1 MTTKTI
7 DITALPQCSM
17 GNARRLTVVRY
28 GKCANGKKAYIQAG
42 LHADEPPGLLVMHHL
57 MDELDRLDEEGRIDG
72 EIVLVPV
79 ANPVGISQWRDT
91 ALSGRADFNT
101 GINFNRNHLDIT
113 AQVSEAV
120 KGTLSDDPARNVA
133 LIRKRISEELFDIKP
148 DDEGGFLKHRL
159 LSLAY
164 DADIVLDLHCDLQA
178 SVHIY
183 TGTPLWPDA
192 ADLSAEM
199 GADVTLLAKESGDNP
214 FDEAC
219 SRIWWD
225 LAEKHSKFPIP
236 AACLAATVEL
246 RGASDVSHELAKDDA
261 QSLIRFLTRRSLVQG
276 EVTDIPKLKHEATP
290 LRGVE
295 HVKAPVP
302 GVVVFLKKPGAVVK
316 KGTPIA
322 EIVNPVELR
331 PEKRSVLVKCTTA
344 GILFSIN
351 IDRYARPGRILA
363 KIAGKKPLKGK
374 GNNLLTL

>member
-1 MTTKTI
+1 MTTKKI
-7 DITALPQCSM
+7 ERIALPQSSM
-17 GNARRLTVVRY
+17 GNARRLTIVRY
-28 GKCANGKKAYIQAG
+28 GRCANGKKAYLQAG

-57 MDELDRLDEEGRIDG
+57 MDELDQLDEEDRIDG

-91 ALSGRADFNT
+91 VLSGRADFNT

-113 AQVSEAV
+113 AQVSDALEGAL
-120 KGTLSDDPARNVA
+120 GDDPDGNVA
-133 LIRKRISEELFDIKP
+133 LIRKHISEVLFDIKP
-148 DDEGGFLKHRL
+148 DDDVSFLKHRL

-199 GADVTLLAKESGDNP
+199 GAEATLLAKESGDNP

-225 LAEKHSKFPIP
+225 LAEKHSTFPIP

-246 RGASDVSHELAKDDA
+246 RGASDVSHELAIEDA
-261 QSLIRFLTRRSLVQG
+261 QRLIRFLTRRNLIQG
-276 EVTDIPKLKHEATP
+276 DETEIPELKHAATP

-295 HVKAPVP
+295 HIKAPVP

-316 KGTPIA
+316 KGTAIA
-322 EIVNPVELR
+322 EIVNPVELN
-331 PEKRSVLVKCTTA
+331 PEKKRVLVKCTTA
-344 GILFSIN
+344 GVLFSIN

-374 GNNLLTL
+374 GKNLLTL

>member
-1 MTTKTI
+1 MTI
-7 DITALPQCSM
+7 I
-17 GNARRLTVVRY
+17 RY

-57 MDELDRLDEEGRIDG
+57 MDELDQLDEEDRIDG

-91 ALSGRADFNT
+91 VLSGRADFNT

-113 AQVSEAV
+113 GQVSDDLEGA
-120 KGTLSDDPARNVA
+120 LSDDPAGNVT
-133 LIRKRISEELFDIKP
+133 LIRERISAALFDIKP
-148 DDEGGFLKHRL
+148 DDEGSFLKHRL
-159 LSLAY
+159 LSLAF

-178 SVHIY
+178 SLHIY

-199 GADVTLLAKESGDNP
+199 GAEVTLLAKESGDNP

-225 LAEKHSKFPIP
+225 LAEKYAKFPIP
-236 AACLAATVEL
+236 CACLAATVEL
-246 RGASDVSHELAKDDA
+246 RGASDVSHELAIDDA
-261 QSLIRFLTRRSLVQG
+261 QRLIRFLTRRRLVQG
-276 EVTDIPKLKHEATP
+276 DVTELPELKHEATP

-295 HVKAPVP
+295 HIKAPVP
-302 GVVVFLKKPGAVVK
+302 GVVVFLIKPGRVVK
-316 KGTPIA
+316 KETPIA
-322 EIVNPVELR
+322 EIINPVELN
-331 PEKRSVLVKCTTA
+331 PEKRRVLVKCTTE
-344 GILFSIN
+344 GVLFSIN

-363 KIAGKKPLKGK
+363 KIAGQEPIKGK
-374 GNNLLTL
+374 GKNLLTL

>member
-1 MTTKTI
+1 MTTKKI
-7 DITALPQCSM
+7 ERIALPQCSM
-17 GNARRLTVVRY
+17 GNTRRLTIFRY
-28 GKCANGKKAYIQAG
+28 GKNANGKKAYIQAG

-57 MDELDRLDEEGRIDG
+57 MHELDQQDEEGRIEG

-113 AQVSEAV
+113 AQVSDALEGAL
-120 KGTLSDDPARNVA
+120 GDDPDGNVA
-133 LIRKRISEELFDIKP
+133 LIRKHISEVLFDIKP
-148 DDEGGFLKHRL
+148 DDDVSFLKHRL

-199 GADVTLLAKESGDNP
+199 GAEATLLAKESGDNP

-225 LAEKHSKFPIP
+225 LAEKHSTFPIP

-246 RGASDVSHELAKDDA
+246 RGASDVSHELAIEDA
-261 QSLIRFLTRRSLVQG
+261 QRLIRFLTRRNLIQG
-276 EVTDIPKLKHEATP
+276 DETEIPELKHAATP

-295 HVKAPVP
+295 HIKAPVP

-316 KGTPIA
+316 KGTAIA
-322 EIVNPVELR
+322 EIVNPVELN
-331 PEKRSVLVKCTTA
+331 PEKKRVLVKCTTA
-344 GILFSIN
+344 GVLFSIN

-374 GNNLLTL
+374 GKNLLTL

>member
-17 GNARRLTVVRY
+17 GNVRRLTVVKY
-28 GKCANGKKAYIQAG
+28 GNRTNGKKAYIQAG

-57 MDELDRLDEEGRIDG
+57 MEELDRLDEGNRIDG

-91 ALSGRADFNT
+91 VLSGRSDFNT

-113 AQVSEAV
+113 AQVSKAV
-120 KGTLSDDPARNVA
+120 KGSLSDDPERNVT
-133 LIRKRISEELFDIKP
+133 LIRKHISKELFDIKP
-148 DDEGGFLKHRL
+148 DDEGSFLKHRL

-246 RGASDVSHELAKDDA
+246 RGASDVSHELAMDDA
-261 QSLIRFLTRRSLVQG
+261 QRLIRFLTRRSLIQG
-276 EVTDIPKLKHEATP
+276 DVTEIPELKHEATP

-295 HVKAPVP
+295 HIKAPVP
-302 GVVVFLKKPGAVVK
+302 GVVVFLIKPGAVVK

-331 PEKRSVLVKCTTA
+331 PEKRRVLVKCTTS
-344 GILFSIN
+344 GVLFSIN

-374 GNNLLTL
+374 GKNLLTL

>member
-1 MTTKTI
+1 MTTKKI
-7 DITALPQCSM
+7 ERIALPQSSM
-17 GNARRLTVVRY
+17 GNARRLTIVRY

-57 MDELDRLDEEGRIDG
+57 MDELDQLDEEGCIDG

-91 ALSGRADFNT
+91 VLSGRSDFNT

-113 AQVSEAV
+113 AQVSDALE
-120 KGTLSDDPARNVA
+120 GTLSDDPAGNVA
-133 LIRKRISEELFDIKP
+133 LIRERISEVLFDIKP
-148 DDEGGFLKHRL
+148 DDEGSFLKHRL
-159 LSLAY
+159 LSLAF

-199 GADVTLLAKESGDNP
+199 GAVATLLAKASGDNP

-225 LAEKHSKFPIP
+225 LAEKHAKFPIP
-236 AACLAATVEL
+236 CACLAATVEL
-246 RGASDVSHELAKDDA
+246 RGASDVSHELAIDDA
-261 QSLIRFLTRRSLVQG
+261 QGLIRFLTRRSLIQG
-276 EVTDIPKLKHEATP
+276 DVTEIPELKNEATP

-295 HVKAPVP
+295 HIKAPVSGVVIFPIKP
-302 GVVVFLKKPGAVVK
+302 GVVVKN
-316 KGTPIA
+316 GTPIA
-322 EIVNPVELR
+322 EIVNPVELN
-331 PEKRSVLVKCTTA
+331 PEKRRVLVKCTTE
-344 GILFSIN
+344 GVLFSIN

-363 KIAGKKPLKGK
+363 KIAGKEPIKGK
-374 GNNLLTL
+374 GKNLLTL